1 MNLKLASFLCFIL
14 IISVQCKKDNDNQ
27 SNSNQTKSTQEMLQ
41 GTWVA
46 DSIYFYS
53 HELSNPENV
62 YTDTLEVAPFDPE
75 LYYVDTLI
83 VNGNVI
89 DCKQLSSPTPATF
102 EYNAIKMAFG
112 QHVFCEIEL
121 LENSKF
127 YFTQTVVDTT
137 WNFKSVSTYYSVK
150 Q

>member
-1 MNLKLASFLCFIL
+1 MNLKFAFLLCL
-14 IISVQCKKDNDNQ
+14 TMVISVQCKKDDDKQ

-41 GTWVA
+41 GTWVT

-62 YTDTLEVAPFDPE
+62 YTDTVEIAPFDPE

-83 VNGNVI
+83 VNGNII
-89 DCKQLSSPTPATF
+89 DCKQLSSPTPAVF
-102 EYNAIKMAFG
+102 EDNAIKMAFG

-127 YFTQTVVDTT
+127 YFTQTVVDTIL
-137 WNFKSVSTYYSVK
+137 NFKSVSTYYSVK